1 MTSRKTVKIRIIEVV
16 TYYGSCICAEFFFF
30 PLFQSNA
37 EEKKKIIVQ
46 RYRHFWPSKET
57 KLHITYKLPTMAHRL
72 LVNVIFTGASV
83 FGRAFTEAYKQAAK
97 ASAAGAAGRP
107 TKAASAG
114 GIQVDEAMKILD
126 LEKNEL
132 SLDKIDEKYNYLF
145 DVNSK
150 EKGNSFYLQSK
161 IYYAMD
167 TLKKELEYMEKLQN
181 EKSEAAN

>member
-1 MTSRKTVKIRIIEVV
+1 
-16 TYYGSCICAEFFFF
+16 
-30 PLFQSNA
+30 
-37 EEKKKIIVQ
+37 
-46 RYRHFWPSKET
+46 
-57 KLHITYKLPTMAHRL
+57 MAHRL

-107 TKAASAG
+107 AKATSAG
-114 GIQVDEAMKILD
+114 GVPVEEAMKILD
-126 LEKNEL
+126 LEKTEL

-167 TLKKELEYMEKLQN
+167 TLKKELEYLEKVKNQ
-181 EKSEAAN
+181 KEAASN